1 MSMSADDH
9 GRVILSAIYPDRR
22 DLLDLALR
30 HLEPEHFV
38 DPTLRTLFT
47 LTQRYVETTRSLL
60 PRNVLQDV
68 LERKGRDAGTVA
80 LSLEVYD
87 AVVAQAASEADF
99 RWSLEQIREL
109 AAERETEKA
118 LTESMEI
125 LRRGGRD
132 AHGKEIKGH
141 KDARTHLL
149 GQFAQIDRALAM
161 QDAPEGDIRDEAD
174 DMLADYAARKQAKVS
189 GKTGGVQFGVPSLD
203 SRIGGLQPGEL
214 DLLVGYSSSGKT
226 SLACGQLS
234 WSAAVEQG
242 LNVVIATTE
251 TLRVQVRRKILA
263 RHSRLAK
270 FGLAEGLNSRHIK
283 DGSLAPD
290 EEQVLRDVIHDLRDN
305 SAYGRIYIA
314 QVPRGATISTLESRV
329 LRVQRQFPVD
339 LLVVDYLALLRSE
352 RRRDSDREELGTIIK
367 SAKQLAT
374 TFADGNGVPL
384 VSPWQ
389 VNRAAKEQANKA
401 GMYSL
406 SSLAETAEATN
417 SADVIVSLLEP
428 EDNYGRY
435 ADLRAQVL
443 KNRDGET
450 FNHIPLVV
458 DYATSAFRDKDDSQV
473 TDLLAEPT
481 GQEYEGLLGLG

>member
-1 MSMSADDH
+1 
-9 GRVILSAIYPDRR
+9 
-22 DLLDLALR
+22 
-30 HLEPEHFV
+30 
-38 DPTLRTLFT
+38 
-47 LTQRYVETTRSLL
+47 
-60 PRNVLQDV
+60 
-68 LERKGRDAGTVA
+68 
-80 LSLEVYD
+80 
-87 AVVAQAASEADF
+87 
-99 RWSLEQIREL
+99 
-109 AAERETEKA
+109 
-118 LTESMEI
+118 
-125 LRRGGRD
+125 
-132 AHGKEIKGH
+132 
-141 KDARTHLL
+141 
-149 GQFAQIDRALAM
+149 
-161 QDAPEGDIRDEAD
+161 
-174 DMLADYAARKQAKVS
+174 
-189 GKTGGVQFGVPSLD
+189 VP
-203 SRIGGLQPGEL
+203 Q
-214 DLLVGYSSSGKT
+214 
-226 SLACGQLS
+226 
-234 WSAAVEQG
+234 
-242 LNVVIATTE
+242 
-251 TLRVQVRRKILA
+251 
-263 RHSRLAK
+263 
-270 FGLAEGLNSRHIK
+270 
-283 DGSLAPD
+283 
-290 EEQVLRDVIHDLRDN
+290 
-305 SAYGRIYIA
+305 
-314 QVPRGATISTLESRV
+314 GATIATLESRV

-458 DYATSAFRDKDDSQV
+458 DYATSAFRDKEDSQV
-473 TDLLAEPT
+473 TDLLEEPT

>member
-87 AVVAQAASEADF
+87 AVVAQPASEADF

-149 GQFAQIDRALAM
+149 GQFAQTNTLSVQRVDVQLFAHRPLLPYAIFQGHILQLQTQLGYDAISLQFNVRPQVLQVAM
-161 QDAPEGDIRDEAD
+161 S
-174 DMLADYAARKQAKVS
+174 L
-189 GKTGGVQFGVPSLD
+189 GGM
-203 SRIGGLQPGEL
+203 SRMGLEVHVGRSEQSQPGIQF
-214 DLLVGYSSSGKT
+214 LLQSSST
-226 SLACGQLS
+226 
-234 WSAAVEQG
+234 G
-242 LNVVIATTE
+242 LTYPK
-251 TLRVQVRRKILA
+251 L
-263 RHSRLAK
+263 
-270 FGLAEGLNSRHIK
+270 
-283 DGSLAPD
+283 
-290 EEQVLRDVIHDLRDN
+290 
-305 SAYGRIYIA
+305 
-314 QVPRGATISTLESRV
+314 
-329 LRVQRQFPVD
+329 
-339 LLVVDYLALLRSE
+339 
-352 RRRDSDREELGTIIK
+352 
-367 SAKQLAT
+367 
-374 TFADGNGVPL
+374 
-384 VSPWQ
+384 
-389 VNRAAKEQANKA
+389 ANK
-401 GMYSL
+401 
-406 SSLAETAEATN
+406 
-417 SADVIVSLLEP
+417 
-428 EDNYGRY
+428 GR
-435 ADLRAQVL
+435 
-443 KNRDGET
+443 
-450 FNHIPLVV
+450 
-458 DYATSAFRDKDDSQV
+458 
-473 TDLLAEPT
+473 
-481 GQEYEGLLGLG
+481 